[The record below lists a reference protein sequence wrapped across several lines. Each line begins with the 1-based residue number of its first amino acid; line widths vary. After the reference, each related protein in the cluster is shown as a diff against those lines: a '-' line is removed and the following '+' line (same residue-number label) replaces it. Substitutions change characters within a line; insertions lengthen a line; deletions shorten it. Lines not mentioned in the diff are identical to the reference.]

1 MKEHL
6 SNKKV
11 VLDTCFI
18 GALLNRQHPHH
29 SCTNRIYDILTDKSC
44 SAQIMI
50 PTIVLA
56 EMSGLGL
63 EKDAVS
69 DFLSNGYFQIK
80 AYTSKPAYDTK
91 PVMEI
96 LKTRGRS
103 EYKRNRDSDEY
114 GKKWDEFTDDIK
126 IITIAKNI
134 EADYILTFD
143 KFFIESSAEL
153 NAGDYYKTKAVDIS
167 TNEGLAELNNG
178 QSSLPF

>member
-1 MKEHL
+1 MG
-6 SNKKV
+6 
-11 VLDTCFI
+11 I
-18 GALLNRQHPHH
+18 
-29 SCTNRIYDILTDKSC
+29 
-44 SAQIMI
+44 
-50 PTIVLA
+50 
-56 EMSGLGL
+56 
-63 EKDAVS
+63 
-69 DFLSNGYFQIK
+69 FQIK

-103 EYKRNRDSDEY
+103 EYKRNRDLDEY

>member
-1 MKEHL
+1 MKEYL

-18 GALLNRQHPHH
+18 AALLIKTNPHH
-29 SCTNRIYDILTDKSC
+29 DCTSRIYDILTDKSC

-63 EKDAVS
+63 EEDAVS
-69 DFLSNGYFQIK
+69 DFLESGHFQIK
-80 AYTSKPAYDTK
+80 SYTSTPAYDTK

-96 LKTRGRS
+96 LKSCGRS
-103 EYKRNRDSDEY
+103 EYKRNRNSDEY

-134 EADYILTFD
+134 RVDYILTFD

-153 NAGDYYKTKAVDIS
+153 NAGGYYETKAVDIS
-167 TNEGLAELNNG
+167 TDEGLAELNNG

>member
-1 MKEHL
+1 MIEHL

-18 GALLNRQHPHH
+18 GALLNRQHSHH
-29 SCTNRIYDILTDKSC
+29 SCANRIYDILTDKSC
-44 SAQIMI
+44 SVQIII
-50 PTIVLA
+50 PTIVLS

-69 DFLSNGYFQIK
+69 DFLKSGNFQIK
-80 AYTSKPAYDTK
+80 AHTSKPAYDTK

-96 LKTRGRS
+96 LKSCGRS
-103 EYKRNRDSDEY
+103 EYKRNRNPDKY

-134 EADYILTFD
+134 GVDYILTFD

-153 NAGDYYKTKAVDIS
+153 NAGGYYETKAVDIS

-178 QSSLPF
+178 QSSLQF